1 MAGRQGR
8 RPPRAV
14 RRIRS
19 KAEYAA
25 ALARLEWLQGQPLGT
40 PATEGLQALAEA
52 ILEYEE
58 RTAARR
64 ARNGVAKEG
73 NP

>member
-8 RPPRAV
+8 RPPGVV

-19 KAEYAA
+19 QAEYAA
-25 ALARLEWLQGQPLGT
+25 AVARLEWLQGMPLGT

-58 RTAARR
+58 RAAARR
-64 ARNGVAKEG
+64 VPKGEEEA
-73 NP
+73 